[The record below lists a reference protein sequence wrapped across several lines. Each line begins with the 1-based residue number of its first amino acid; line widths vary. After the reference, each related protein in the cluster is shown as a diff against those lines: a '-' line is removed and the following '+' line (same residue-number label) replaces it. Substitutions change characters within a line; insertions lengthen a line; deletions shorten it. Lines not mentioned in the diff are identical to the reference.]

1 MKLGIFA
8 DGKWGLFFL
17 KKIIKNKSFKIKFIC
32 GRTNSDHNIK
42 KIALNNKKPFFKFK
56 NIKSNYAFNKIKSF
70 DTDLLVSMSY
80 DQIFDEKL
88 ITLCKIKPIN
98 CHAGML
104 PKYRGRN
111 VINWAIINGEKKIG
125 ITVHFIDNKIDTGN
139 IIDQKILKISI
150 NDDYNSILNKC
161 YLECPKLLMK
171 SLKKLLKK
179 NKIKGIVQKKIG
191 KGFYCKKRVK
201 GDEKINWSDNIHNIH
216 NLIRAITYPAPCAQS
231 KVGLRKIFFIKSKK
245 LSFNK
250 STVSKYNYGEIVFFC
265 NSFFDVCVKG
275 GIIRILRWKTNIKL
289 YKGLI
294 LK

>member
-17 KKIIKNKSFKIKFIC
+17 KKIIKNKSFKVKFIC
-32 GRTNSDHNIK
+32 GRANSDHSIK

-80 DQIFDEKL
+80 DQIFDKKL

-179 NKIKGIVQKKIG
+179 NNIKGIVQKKIG

-201 GDEKINWSDNIHNIH
+201 GDEIIDLNNKTKYLNNF
-216 NLIRAITYPAPCAQS
+216 IRALTFPGPNARFQ
-231 KVGLRKIFFIKSKK
+231 KGKNKISFIKSQILEKK
-245 LSFNK
+245 RISNEYKIGQIINFNG
-250 STVSKYNYGEIVFFC
+250 KY
-265 NSFFDVCVKG
+265 FDIKTQDG
-275 GIIRILRWKTNIKL
+275 AIRILKWKTNTKL
-289 YKGLI
+289 FKGLV
-294 LK
+294 LR